1 MRVRRPAF
9 LSGTDLA
16 LTLALTAGGWVA
28 GTKGYTALTTARLTQ
43 AHFGPSA
50 IEHLFAT
57 DMLLREF
64 LRYGFVGCVVGIFIA
79 TLCMK
84 RHPFRHL
91 TATYGLIFGLCFVLP
106 ATKLWLDSEGIFWGL
121 VLGGALACPIR
132 LYREQKR

>member
-1 MRVRRPAF
+1 MAKRGQAF
-9 LSGTDLA
+9 FSSVDLA

-28 GTKGYTALTTARLTQ
+28 GTKVFTALANARL
-43 AHFGPSA
+43 AKFHFGPMQ
-50 IEHLFAT
+50 IEMILAT
-57 DMLLREF
+57 DTLLREF
-64 LRYGFVGCVVGIFIA
+64 LQYGFVGCVVGIFIA

-91 TATYGLIFGLCFVLP
+91 TATYGLIFALCFILP